1 MEHRFAVPAVTAHLS
16 QRETYEQVLASLEA
30 LESAS
35 ERVLGGIAARVE
47 SQRATLASIDA
58 RVASVNAK
66 IAALAGTRRAITVL
80 SLPRYPASEAGR
92 DFRPLHHDARPL
104 AATPAD
110 DRLRVVPR
118 RTQAEHDAAE
128 HEFRAR
134 RDGDAVELFRRFAAL
149 AQRREDPPRDP
160 ARLRD
165 DDPSSSSSSSRA
177 PRLETVARNVEKD
190 TNGRVGAENTS
201 FAPDDG
207 LGAVPPGLA
216 SVSNLL
222 LFNSATNP
230 YARFSN
236 LDVLA
241 VGDDASDEERTPEGR
256 HPRHPEHT
264 GAYARDATLAEAP
277 RSVLEGSAYR
287 SVSAEGFG
295 YKPTPG
301 ATPEMRFPSILPNL
315 PMVADIHW
323 NGAGAGGGGEGKGT
337 GTGMDAPAS
346 IAPSSRFAAAPPD
359 VGVCASSS
367 SSSTAQSG
375 ASFATNATTPPP
387 SPPPPPPGLTVSPPP
402 AHSVDGAIDASPPP
416 PRSHPSP
423 PPTEARAALL
433 DAIRR
438 PGNLERLRKA
448 AAPRPAPARPRA
460 KATSAPVAPASDP
473 RGDLMSA
480 IRSRP
485 QLKSAAAHPESA
497 ASLVR
502 RGPDPG
508 PGAGPG
514 PGGGAMTMMEE
525 LANSLGR
532 RRTAITGGGGGVDAA
547 GDRRRDGVP
556 GLAAFSR
563 GRGFRGGTGSES
575 DEWD

>member
-149 AQRREDPPRDP
+149 AQRREDPLGTPRASATTTRP
-160 ARLRD
+160 
-165 DDPSSSSSSSRA
+165 PPHPPRA

-230 YARFSN
+230 YARFRTSTSSPSETTRRTKN
-236 LDVLA
+236 AHLR
-241 VGDDASDEERTPEGR
+241 VGTLGTLNTPARTRVTPLSRRRPEACWR
-256 HPRHPEHT
+256 KR
-264 GAYARDATLAEAP
+264 
-277 RSVLEGSAYR
+277 
-287 SVSAEGFG
+287 VSQRQRGG
-295 YKPTPG
+295 V
-301 ATPEMRFPSILPNL
+301 R
-315 PMVADIHW
+315 VQAD
-323 NGAGAGGGGEGKGT
+323 AGGDAGRCVFRQSCRTSRWWRTYTGTARAPGEEGK
-337 GTGMDAPAS
+337 
-346 IAPSSRFAAAPPD
+346 
-359 VGVCASSS
+359 
-367 SSSTAQSG
+367 
-375 ASFATNATTPPP
+375 
-387 SPPPPPPGLTVSPPP
+387 
-402 AHSVDGAIDASPPP
+402 
-416 PRSHPSP
+416 
-423 PPTEARAALL
+423 EW
-433 DAIRR
+433 
-438 PGNLERLRKA
+438 EREREWTR
-448 AAPRPAPARPRA
+448 PRP
-460 KATSAPVAPASDP
+460 
-473 RGDLMSA
+473 
-480 IRSRP
+480 
-485 QLKSAAAHPESA
+485 
-497 ASLVR
+497 
-502 RGPDPG
+502 
-508 PGAGPG
+508 
-514 PGGGAMTMMEE
+514 
-525 LANSLGR
+525 
-532 RRTAITGGGGGVDAA
+532 
-547 GDRRRDGVP
+547 
-556 GLAAFSR
+556 
-563 GRGFRGGTGSES
+563 
-575 DEWD
+575 